1 MPINDRR
8 IDLTEDNKFC
18 QTERVSWFGRHE
30 KEVSFPWNPSIS
42 GLTSDTQLQDPRPKR
57 LWGDS
62 LSDEMGYVVRRGSD
76 NRWWFGDYTDYKK
89 YYFWQMFDEILYEVS
104 LIKPLYCVCPRC
116 GKRQITNNIFYDE
129 CDECKLDMEC
139 EKTKQHLFPNIKKT
153 NYIAWNDAMPH
164 QNILGYRT
172 PFNILQQLLYT

>member
-1 MPINDRR
+1 
-8 IDLTEDNKFC
+8 
-18 QTERVSWFGRHE
+18 
-30 KEVSFPWNPSIS
+30 
-42 GLTSDTQLQDPRPKR
+42 
-57 LWGDS
+57 
-62 LSDEMGYVVRRGSD
+62 MGYVVRRGSD

-139 EKTKQHLFPNIKKT
+139 EKTKKHLFPNIEKT
-153 NYIAWNDAMPH
+153 NYIAWNDARPY